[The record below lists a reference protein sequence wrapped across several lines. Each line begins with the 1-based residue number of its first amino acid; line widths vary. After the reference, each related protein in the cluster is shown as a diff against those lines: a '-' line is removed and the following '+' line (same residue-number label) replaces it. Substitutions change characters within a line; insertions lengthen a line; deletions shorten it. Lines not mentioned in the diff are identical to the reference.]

1 MFQTL
6 EAFYESAKSKG
17 RKHVAV
23 AAADD
28 FHTLEAVHQAEKDG
42 AIFPI
47 LIGLETGIKEK
58 LTTIDPA
65 FSNFAVI
72 NEEDETAM
80 AKLAVQQVKE
90 KKAHFIMKGM
100 LNTGT
105 LLKEIVN
112 KEEGLN
118 KGGTI
123 SHISIVEIPG
133 YHKLLLLTDCGIM
146 ITPNAQQKAA
156 IIQNA
161 VDLLLTAGYTCP
173 KVAALSTVEF
183 VNPKMPDTVDAAA
196 LQAMNEAGDITNC
209 VVEGPIS
216 FDIALNAETAKLK
229 GYQGVVPGDPDIL
242 LVPSIATGNILI
254 KALGR
259 FVPNIRTIAL
269 ASGAGIPIV
278 VTSRGTPVVG
288 KYRSL
293 LAACAV
299 AKEQ

>member
-1 MFQTL
+1 
-6 EAFYESAKSKG
+6 
-17 RKHVAV
+17 
-23 AAADD
+23 
-28 FHTLEAVHQAEKDG
+28 
-42 AIFPI
+42 
-47 LIGLETGIKEK
+47 
-58 LTTIDPA
+58 
-65 FSNFAVI
+65 
-72 NEEDETAM
+72 
-80 AKLAVQQVKE
+80 
-90 KKAHFIMKGM
+90 
-100 LNTGT
+100 
-105 LLKEIVN
+105 
-112 KEEGLN
+112 
-118 KGGTI
+118 
-123 SHISIVEIPG
+123 
-133 YHKLLLLTDCGIM
+133 
-146 ITPNAQQKAA
+146 
-156 IIQNA
+156 
-161 VDLLLTAGYTCP
+161 
-173 KVAALSTVEF
+173 
-183 VNPKMPDTVDAAA
+183 MPDTVDAAA